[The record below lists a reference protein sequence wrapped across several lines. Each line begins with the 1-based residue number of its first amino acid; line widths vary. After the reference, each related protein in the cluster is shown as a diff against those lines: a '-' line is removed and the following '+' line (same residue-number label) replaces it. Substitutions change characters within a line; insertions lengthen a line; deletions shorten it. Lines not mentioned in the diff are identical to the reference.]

1 VLDVVLFCEGT
12 YPFIAGGVSSWIHAL
27 ISAMPE
33 LKFGI
38 VFLSPGRSFKKELKY
53 QLPPNLIEFV
63 EVYIYDVRMVQQ
75 NPLRTPEQEEAAWA
89 ALENFSA
96 GIIDGRWGEINDLF
110 KGLGYPPRLSLEE
123 MPFPTAPGTFFCASI
138 IAALRIFPLSTFS
151 GPGVSSTSRCSSCST
166 LPFLKLAFTIR

>member
-1 VLDVVLFCEGT
+1 MLDVVLFCEGT

-53 QLPPNLIEFV
+53 ELPPNLVEFV
-63 EVYIYDVRMVQQ
+63 EVYIYDVRVVQQ
-75 NPLRTPEQEEAAWA
+75 NPQRTPEQEEAAWA

-96 GIIDGRWGEINDLF
+96 GIIDGRWGEIHELF
-110 KGLGYPPRLSLEE
+110 RGLGYPPRLSLEE
-123 MPFPTAPGTFFCASI
+123 MAFSDRAWDILLRQYHRCAPHLSFVDFFWTWRFI
-138 IAALRIFPLSTFS
+138 HFPLFQLLNTDVPQS
-151 GPGVSSTSRCSSCST
+151 V
-166 LPFLKLAFTIR
+166 L